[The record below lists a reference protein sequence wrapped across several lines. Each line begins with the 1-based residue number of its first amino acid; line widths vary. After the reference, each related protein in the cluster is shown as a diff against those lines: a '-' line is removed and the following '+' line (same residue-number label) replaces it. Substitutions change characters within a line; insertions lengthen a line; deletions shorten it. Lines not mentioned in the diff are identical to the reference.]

1 MVAQV
6 AQDSGVEGGGH
17 ADRLTAGRAE
27 GKGAPRE
34 IRRANLARR
43 AARLTLAA
51 MLLGSAAQVLA
62 GEERAHVAHADAI
75 DFLRS
80 LPPASCDILVTD
92 PPYSSGGLT
101 RTDRVRATATSKYS
115 RADGAKGPVAERT
128 APEIEGDTRDQRS
141 WAFWVALWLS
151 AARPAL
157 KPGAIAAVFCDWRQV
172 GALMDALQAGGFT
185 LRGLFPWIKP
195 GARPCLGR
203 FTNATE
209 FVVWGT
215 KGNRALEGQ
224 THPGY
229 YEGRT
234 PSAERL
240 AVCSKPVALMEALL
254 GPCLVGGVVL
264 DPFVGW
270 GATPVAAL
278 RTGRRF
284 LGCEIS
290 EANLSTALGRL
301 AGPEVDQS
309 LPKAAA

>member
-62 GEERAHVAHADAI
+62 GEARAHVAHADAL
-75 DFLRS
+75 DFLRA

-92 PPYSSGGLT
+92 PPYSSGGMV
-101 RTDRVRATATSKYS
+101 RGDRAKGGATKYS
-115 RADGAKGPVAERT
+115 KAEVI
-128 APEIEGDTRDQRS
+128 PEIEGDTMDQRA
-141 WAFWVALWLS
+141 WTAWCAMWLR
-151 AARPAL
+151 AARRLMKSHAFVV
-157 KPGAIAAVFCDWRQV
+157 VFADWRQV
-172 GALMDALQAGGFT
+172 PAASDALQAGGVT
-185 LRGLFPWIKP
+185 WRGMLPWHKGP
-195 GARPCLGR
+195 AGGR
-203 FTNATE
+203 GIAGRYRQSAE
-209 FVVWGT
+209 FALWGT
-215 KGNRALEGQ
+215 FGPAPEQGGKVYTIPAEFSLPR
-224 THPGY
+224 
-229 YEGRT
+229 
-234 PSAERL
+234 AERH

-254 GPCLVGGVVL
+254 GPCPVGGVVL

>member
-62 GEERAHVAHADAI
+62 GEARAHVAHADAL

-80 LPPASCDILVTD
+80 LPPACADILVTD
-92 PPYSSGGLT
+92 PPYSSGGAFRGDRAVGGT
-101 RTDRVRATATSKYS
+101 VKYERTEAARSA
-115 RADGAKGPVAERT
+115 GT
-128 APEIEGDTRDQRS
+128 APEIEGDTRDQAS
-141 WAFWVALWLS
+141 WQWWCTLWL
-151 AARPAL
+151 RLCRRAL
-157 KPGAIAAVFCDWRQV
+157 KPGAIAAVFADWRQDAV
-172 GALMDALQAGGFT
+172 AQMALQAAGFVY
-185 LRGLFPWIKP
+185 RGKFAWTKP
-195 GARPCLGR
+195 VSRPMLGR
-203 FTNATE
+203 YSNDSE
-209 FVVWGT
+209 FVIWGT
-215 KGNRALEGQ
+215 VGGRPMGGRAHRGHWHGSLPQ
-224 THPGY
+224 
-229 YEGRT
+229 
-234 PSAERL
+234 AERR
-240 AVCSKPVALMEALL
+240 AICSKPIALMEHLL
-254 GPCLVGGVVL
+254 GPCPAGGVAL